1 MAGGVARRLRGRDSE
16 RGAAAVEFALVV
28 PLLLL
33 LLFGIIGY
41 AYMLSFRQALS
52 QGAAEGARAAAVSP
66 LPVAADKQQAALDA
80 VNEAL
85 DSYGVTC
92 SGTAVGSNLMKGTTD
107 VGSCSVATA
116 ACTNDGTKDCVTAS
130 LDYEY
135 ADHPLLP
142 SVPGLGIV
150 LPDHLRYRAVAQ
162 VSE

>member
-1 MAGGVARRLRGRDSE
+1 MVGGLARRTRVRGRE
-16 RGAAAVEFALVV
+16 HGAAAVEFALVV
-28 PLLLL
+28 PVLLLIV
-33 LLFGIIGY
+33 FGIISYG
-41 AYMLSFRQALS
+41 YMLSFRQALS

-66 LPVAADKQQAALDA
+66 LPAQADKQQAALDA

-85 DSYGVTC
+85 DSYGVAC
-92 SGTAVGSNLMKGTTD
+92 AGTAVGSNLMKGTTD

-142 SVPGLGIV
+142 SVPGLGV
-150 LPDHLRYRAVAQ
+150 LLPDHLRYEAVAQ
-162 VSE
+162 VSG